1 MMERFTPEKSSMR
14 CGIARFEEKY
24 EITNGGL
31 IWNKQKEKWQ
41 SQTQNPNG
49 YMKVQLNFMRK
60 KKQLLVHR
68 LVALYF
74 IPNPYEHPL
83 VNHKDGDKTNNDWKN
98 LEWMDVSGNAQHA
111 LETGLRKGFVSLE
124 TRRELL
130 HRVLNGEQVK
140 NLWEGVTSHPNTL
153 SRMLRQTAEKDGLSF
168 EWSEVMKRNRA
179 NAAKLNLE
187 RTNNQN
193 PNHSKGVD

>member
-1 MMERFTPEKSSMR
+1 MMVILTPENSSMK

-41 SQTQNPNG
+41 NLTQNPNG
-49 YMKVQLNFMRK
+49 YLKVQLNFMGE

-68 LVALYF
+68 LVALHF

-83 VNHKDGDKTNNDWKN
+83 VNHIDGNKTNNDWKN
-98 LEWMDVSGNAQHA
+98 LEWISESGNAQHA
-111 LETGLRKGFVSLE
+111 LKTGLRKGFVSLE
-124 TRRELL
+124 IRRELL
-130 HRVLNGEQVK
+130 QRVLNGEQVK
-140 NLWEGVTSHPNTL
+140 DLWEGITSHPNTL
-153 SRMLRQTAEKDGLSF
+153 SRMLRQTAEKDDLSF
-168 EWSEVMKRNRA
+168 EWSKVMKRNRV

-187 RTNNQN
+187 RANNQN

>member
-1 MMERFTPEKSSMR
+1 MR
-14 CGIARFEEKY
+14 KKY
-24 EITNGGL
+24 EITCGGL

-41 SQTQNPNG
+41 NQTQNPNG
-49 YMKVQLNFMRK
+49 YMKVQLNLMSE

-68 LVALYF
+68 LVALHF
-74 IPNPYEHPL
+74 IPNPYEHPF
-83 VNHKDGDKTNNDWKN
+83 VNHIDGNKTNNHMEN
-98 LEWMDVSGNAQHA
+98 LEWMDESGNAQHA
-111 LETGLRKGFVSLE
+111 LKTGLRKGFVSLE

-187 RTNNQN
+187 KANSQN
-193 PNHSKGVD
+193 SNHSKGVD

>member
-1 MMERFTPEKSSMR
+1 MMVILTPENSSMK

-41 SQTQNPNG
+41 NLIQNPNG
-49 YMKVQLNFMRK
+49 YLKVQLNFMGE

-68 LVALYF
+68 LVALHF

-83 VNHKDGDKTNNDWKN
+83 VNHIDGNKTNNNWQN
-98 LEWMDVSGNAQHA
+98 LEWISESGNVQHA

-124 TRRELL
+124 VRRELL
-130 HRVLNGEQVK
+130 QRVLNGEQVK
-140 NLWEGVTSHPNTL
+140 DLWEGITSHPNTL

-168 EWSEVMKRNRA
+168 EWSKVMKRNRV

-187 RTNNQN
+187 RANNQN
-193 PNHSKGVD
+193 PNHNKGVN